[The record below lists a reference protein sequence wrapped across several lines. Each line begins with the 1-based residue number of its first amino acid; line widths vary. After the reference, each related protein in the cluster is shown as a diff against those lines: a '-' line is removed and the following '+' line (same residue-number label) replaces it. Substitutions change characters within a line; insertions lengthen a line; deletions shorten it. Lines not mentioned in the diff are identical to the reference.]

1 MTFTLDEVEHILQAL
16 NHMSS
21 YDKARAREFIS
32 PGTPNHEQLVQRL
45 KDYKLRLQWAH
56 YSLSH

>member
-21 YDKARAREFIS
+21 YDKARAREFIA

-45 KDYKLRLQWAH
+45 KDYKLRLQ
-56 YSLSH
+56 